1 MVICSPNGMTNSVA
15 LVGSSARIDTKSIKV
30 PFAVIVVVYEF
41 SSSTEGW
48 VSPTEYRS

>member
-1 MVICSPNGMTNSVA
+1 MVICSPNWMTNSV
-15 LVGSSARIDTKSIKV
+15 VFDGSSALYDTKSTKV

-48 VSPTEYRS
+48 VSPTE